1 VSQENVDVVAAYF
14 EQIIRNVRA
23 YQNEPRSY
31 AADLERGESDAAS
44 RRVLDLMHPDIRWTN
59 ALGDVAVGKLA
70 CAKHADELLGATA
83 RYNITLED
91 VVALDA
97 THVLAVTQI
106 AMTGRV
112 SGVSETALLFQLL
125 TVCEG
130 LITEHVEY
138 MSRADALGAVGIE
151 V

>member
-14 EQIIRNVRA
+14 EQIVRNVHA
-23 YQNEPRSY
+23 HQDEPRSY
-31 AADLERGESDAAS
+31 AADLESGEPDADS
-44 RRVLDLMHPDIRWTN
+44 RKVLDLMHPDIRWIN

-70 CAKHADELLGATA
+70 CAKHADELLGAMA
-83 RYNITLED
+83 RYSITLED
-91 VVALDA
+91 VVDLDP

-112 SGVSETALLFQLL
+112 SGVSEGGLLFQLL
-125 TVCEG
+125 TVRDG

-138 MSRADALGAVGIE
+138 MSRADALEAVGIE
-151 V
+151 E